1 MQLRS
6 RLFIT
11 PDAAAVL
18 LIVLLWC
25 RAVGARIALSL
36 TADKVFVPV
45 GQEPI
50 WPRAASLISSL
61 SFLLAVG
68 ISVAIILFRI
78 NEITR
83 PGLWRI
89 AVLLAPWVVVM
100 VPVLYSGSPTS
111 ESVLYLLVV
120 LALAALRPS
129 PRVLIALGV
138 LVVLTAIIAIAF
150 GFLMPDAGRVR
161 DADGTVRERVDK
173 EVFPS
178 LGLLQGMFT
187 AENILGL
194 YLSIGVAAV
203 VMLPRWRL
211 RLPALAIVGFAICWS
226 SSRNAML
233 ATALML
239 VVGAVVWALAEY
251 GRRCAAS
258 ATARIAA
265 VAAIVTMS
273 VLPLSG
279 WLSGGWDDD
288 AYTARGVIW
297 NGSLTEWSSRGFVFG
312 LGRGWYD
319 HIASSDLSPLPNGA
333 FSGHNQFVHWLT
345 TGGVMLAF
353 FAVGSLLVQTYA
365 ITMPSS
371 RYLAI
376 AAMVTTGT
384 FISGCFEVPLGF
396 ADNAVFWTVTI
407 VPLAVLFLARPGD
420 VQHDSGGR

>member
-45 GQEPI
+45 GEEPI

-89 AVLLAPWVVVM
+89 AVLLAPWVVIM

-161 DADGTVRERVDK
+161 DADGTVASASTRRCSLRLDCCREC
-173 EVFPS
+173 
-178 LGLLQGMFT
+178 
-187 AENILGL
+187 
-194 YLSIGVAAV
+194 
-203 VMLPRWRL
+203 LPRKT
-211 RLPALAIVGFAICWS
+211 F
-226 SSRNAML
+226 
-233 ATALML
+233 
-239 VVGAVVWALAEY
+239 WA
-251 GRRCAAS
+251 C
-258 ATARIAA
+258 IF
-265 VAAIVTMS
+265 
-273 VLPLSG
+273 LSG
-279 WLSGGWDDD
+279 SQRWSCSRGG
-288 AYTARGVIW
+288 GC
-297 NGSLTEWSSRGFVFG
+297 GSLPWQSSG
-312 LGRGWYD
+312 
-319 HIASSDLSPLPNGA
+319 SP
-333 FSGHNQFVHWLT
+333 S
-345 TGGVMLAF
+345 
-353 FAVGSLLVQTYA
+353 VGPPVA
-365 ITMPSS
+365 MPCW
-371 RYLAI
+371 R
-376 AAMVTTGT
+376 
-384 FISGCFEVPLGF
+384 
-396 ADNAVFWTVTI
+396 
-407 VPLAVLFLARPGD
+407 R
-420 VQHDSGGR
+420 H

>member
-1 MQLRS
+1 MQLRG
-6 RLFIT
+6 RLYIT

-18 LIVLLWC
+18 LIVLLWS

-36 TADKVFVPV
+36 TADKVFVAV

-50 WPRAASLISSL
+50 WPRSASLVSSL
-61 SFLLAVG
+61 SFLLTAL
-68 ISVAIILFRI
+68 ISLAIILFRI
-78 NEITR
+78 NEVTR

-89 AVLLAPWVVVM
+89 LVLLAPWAVILIRN
-100 VPVLYSGSPTS
+100 LYSGTPPA

-129 PRVLIALGV
+129 PRVLVALGV
-138 LVVLTAIIAIAF
+138 LVALTAIIAVAF

-161 DADGTVRERVDK
+161 DADGTVRERIDK
-173 EVFPS
+173 AVFPS

-194 YLSIGVAAV
+194 YLSIGVPAV

-239 VVGAVVWALAEY
+239 VVGAVVWAIAEY
-251 GRRCAAS
+251 GRRGAAS
-258 ATARIAA
+258 AVARVAA

-312 LGRGWYD
+312 VGRDWY
-319 HIASSDLSPLPNGA
+319 ALVAGSDLSPLPNGA

-345 TGGVMLAF
+345 TGGIVLAF
-353 FAVGSLLVQTYA
+353 FAIGSLLVQTYA
-365 ITMPSS
+365 ITVPSS

-376 AAMVTTGT
+376 AAMLVTGT

-396 ADNAVFWTVTI
+396 VDNAVFWTVTVI
-407 VPLAVLFLARPGD
+407 PLAVLFLSRPED
-420 VQHDSGGR
+420 TRYDIDTR